1 MNFMPDPFK
10 QTQEVFFSHK
20 IKKPPHLSL
29 VFGSNVLQ
37 ASFQKHVAVTLD
49 VKLTPPSRR

>member
-1 MNFMPDPFK
+1 MPDPFK
-10 QTQEVFFSHK
+10 QTQEVFFSRK
-20 IKKPPHLSL
+20 IKKLPHLSL

-49 VKLTPPSRR
+49 VKLTFYEPPSRR

>member
-1 MNFMPDPFK
+1 MPDPFK
-10 QTQEVFFSHK
+10 QTQEVFFSRK
-20 IKKPPHLSL
+20 IKKLPHLSL

-49 VKLTPPSRR
+49 GKLTPPSHR